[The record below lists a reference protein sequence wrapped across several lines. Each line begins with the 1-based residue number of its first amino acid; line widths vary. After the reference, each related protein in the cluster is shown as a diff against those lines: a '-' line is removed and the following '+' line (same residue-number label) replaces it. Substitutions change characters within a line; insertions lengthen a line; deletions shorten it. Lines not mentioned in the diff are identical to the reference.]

1 MFCWNETTFCWNA
14 WIVFFDLL
22 RSLWS
27 CLSVSILSSTI
38 VLSCLVFDHPTSH
51 DLQCPVLSCPDL
63 SFPTM
68 HCFSLQFLAIPF
80 HSTRQTDWVADM
92 IDEEIY
98 RQYHHKEYEEAW
110 MKKNKAAILSRLS
123 DASSNG
129 DSSSSS
135 SSSSGYPSSMMM
147 LEGEDREAF
156 AEHKRDERMAFLKPE
171 KYCAD
176 RCLATGNCDIFE
188 DFYELGPEDVLRFC
202 EECVLFDE
210 NGNDN
215 DIDSNETMEKSSSSC
230 EVPDAFYEKEPPL
243 RP

>member
-1 MFCWNETTFCWNA
+1 MFCWNV

-27 CLSVSILSSTI
+27 CLPVSILSSTI
-38 VLSCLVFDHPTSH
+38 ASSRLASSSTTLHRTICNAP
-51 DLQCPVLSCPDL
+51 SCPSL
-63 SFPTM
+63 RCIAF
-68 HCFSLQFLAIPF
+68 HCFSLPFLAIPF
-80 HSTRQTDWVADM
+80 HSTPQTDWVADM

-123 DASSNG
+123 DASSN
-129 DSSSSS
+129 DDSSSS